1 MNDVD
6 DKNAYNK
13 ILENQDVWFS
23 NYYKDYHYLHDY
35 DIFRG
40 LDEYKALIKTTE
52 DAIKNHAL
60 PLDLIQPY
68 LEGSSAWEILS
79 ENQKNEILDRF
90 RNNTYFSIES
100 LLHPERWWIIGT
112 RGKPEFYFDECGN
125 DISSVFHDSII
136 TEYGS
141 GIIHI
146 FNRDRYLQDAE
157 PFIQSLI
164 QHSVPI
170 TFIQINRAVQYIKN
184 KTRIVDPDLLDKTM
198 EEIRPLPGNLIPLQQ
213 GLLNLETREILPHSP
228 AYYYISIFSR
238 TYIPGGKSTK
248 FHDFLEIIFK
258 DDLEKETKITQ
269 IFEIIAWSISPD
281 YVPHGA
287 AFLIG
292 SGGEGKS
299 IIISIIEALLGPGN
313 TSSISI
319 QELESDKFKRAEL
332 YGKHA
337 NIVNEAGGIIRSE
350 WFKKTSDQSTITAD
364 RKNGGNF
371 KFKNHA
377 KWIMAT
383 NKLPEVDNEL
393 RAFYRRVAVMINFDN
408 YLEDNLSPEEISE
421 YVNSLLLPKELD
433 LIFSET
439 LDKYYNDFSKRKK
452 FTAQPSIEDAEAE
465 YNRRSNPN
473 LAYLQELSD
482 KGLIFTD
489 PEELSTFITEN
500 SIDQELVYKEDKKTG
515 TRHFVSIKKYI
526 EKDAKQWARERKL
539 QPDLIDTLKL
549 GKALAK
555 LDYPDIT
562 TEKRIES
569 TKLKAWLD
577 VFIVPYNLIVFRS
590 PKTNDGQNT
599 LDNNVKAQ
607 EENKTINPSNSDI
620 NSLPDGQVKEPV
632 IEEQEYS
639 NMETEPLYYRLNKD
653 FNKFDGAFFYSGHI
667 IVDSVRKIMVHGTSN
682 VAYALYK
689 LRIPKHATDSD
700 YPKGWLSFTTSA
712 EPLDEKA
719 YNALSKG
726 GSS

>member
-1 MNDVD
+1 MLIGGSREMSDIS
-6 DKNAYNK
+6 K
-13 ILENQDVWFS
+13 IAENQDVWFS
-23 NYYKDYHYLHDY
+23 NYYEDYHYLHDY
-35 DIFRG
+35 SFFRG
-40 LDEYKALIKTTE
+40 MDEAEALIKTTE
-52 DAIKNHAL
+52 DAIKNHGLPFAL
-60 PLDLIQPY
+60 IKPY
-68 LEGSSAWEILS
+68 LEGSSAWEILT
-79 ENQKNEILDRF
+79 EKQKNEILDRF
-90 RNNTYFSIES
+90 KNPTYSSIES
-100 LLHPERWWIIGT
+100 LLHPERWWIVGT
-112 RGKPEFYFDECGN
+112 KGKPEFYFDECGN
-125 DISSVFHDSII
+125 DISAAFHDSII
-136 TEYGS
+136 TEYNS
-141 GIIHI
+141 GVIHI
-146 FNRDRYLQDAE
+146 FNRDRYLTDAE

-164 QHSVPI
+164 QHLVPI
-170 TFIQINRAVQYIKN
+170 TFIQINKAVQYIKN

-213 GLLNLETREILPHSP
+213 GLLNLETKDILPHSP

-238 TYIPGGKSTK
+238 NYIPGGNSIK
-248 FHDFLEIIFK
+248 FHKFLDIIFM
-258 DDLEKETKITQ
+258 DDPEKETKITQ

-421 YVNSLLLPKELD
+421 YVNSLMMPGELD

-439 LDKYYNDFSKRKK
+439 LDKYYNNFTKRKK

-473 LAYLQELSD
+473 LAYLQELSE

-489 PEELSTFITEN
+489 PEELSTFVSEN

-526 EKDAKQWARERKL
+526 EKDAKQWAREHKL

-569 TKLKAWLD
+569 TKLKAWID
-577 VFIVPYNLIVFRS
+577 VFIVPYNLSTFKPS
-590 PKTNDGQNT
+590 KLNDTKKT
-599 LDNNVKAQ
+599 LDKNLEKQ
-607 EENKTINPSNSDI
+607 DEPIESDI
-620 NSLPDGQVKEPV
+620 
-632 IEEQEYS
+632 I
-639 NMETEPLYYRLNKD
+639 YRKSTD
-653 FNKFDGAFFYSGHI
+653 FAK
-667 IVDSVRKIMVHGTSN
+667 N
-682 VAYALYK
+682 VAFEESFTRGDFHYYALDK
-689 LRIPKHATDSD
+689 SKNNITGKAWND
-700 YPKGWLSFTTSA
+700 YMLKSMNV
-712 EPLDEKA
+712 EEKEF
-719 YNALSKG
+719 LTMRG
-726 GSS
+726 DQQ